1 MTVAD
6 IAKQEPTFDDLTW
19 YRYDP
24 SAPTPMDDG
33 LSTIEIENVDIDLPG
48 NVIHDLTAA
57 VNPL

>member
-1 MTVAD
+1 MIVAD

-33 LSTIEIENVDIDLPG
+33 LSTIEDENVDIDLPG